1 MGRNQARSEKCF
13 SNRIAYI
20 GLNKNKKLKVFKFS
34 LPLIKV
40 CKFETS
46 NTEVLM
52 FRDSV
57 FICFHDTKDIRKR
70 LGNKV
75 VVLTFGY
82 GQKTFIAY
90 RLILTIFYILQLLT

>member
-57 FICFHDTKDIRKR
+57 FIYFHDTKDIRKTGKQSCRSYVWIWAKNVHR
-70 LGNKV
+70 L
-75 VVLTFGY
+75 
-82 GQKTFIAY
+82 
-90 RLILTIFYILQLLT
+90 